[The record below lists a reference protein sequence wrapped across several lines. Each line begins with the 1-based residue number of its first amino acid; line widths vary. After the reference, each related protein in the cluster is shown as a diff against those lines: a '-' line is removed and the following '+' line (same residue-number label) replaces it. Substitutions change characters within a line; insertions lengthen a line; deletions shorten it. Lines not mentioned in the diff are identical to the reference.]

1 MLLVENPTSNPS
13 IPGPLTDRESN
24 PLLSWIMGPILKTER
39 LVLRPL
45 CRDDAPRIQ
54 VVFPDIEVTRYLA
67 GAIPWPYPEDGA
79 WTFLENVFP
88 EIENGKRFI
97 WAITERVGDGK
108 LIGLIDLATE
118 GPFHRGFWLVPEHRR
133 KGYMTE
139 AVAAVNDFAF
149 EVVGLEKMRL
159 SNAEPNLGSHKLKSK
174 SGAILVEVNDDV
186 PYVGG
191 RFREEVWELTA
202 DQWRRNR
209 IRFMN
214 RERA

>member
-1 MLLVENPTSNPS
+1 MLLVEKLASDTT
-13 IPGPLTDRESN
+13 IPGPLTDRESV
-24 PLLSWIMGPILKTER
+24 PLLSWVMGPILKTER
-39 LVLRPL
+39 LELRPL
-45 CRDDAPRIQ
+45 SREDGPRIQ
-54 VVFPDIEVTRYLA
+54 SVFPDIEVTRYLA
-67 GAIPWPYPEDGA
+67 AAIPWPYPNNGA
-79 WTFLENVFP
+79 TEFLEGVLP
-88 EIENGKRFI
+88 EMEAGRRFV
-97 WAITERVGDGK
+97 WAITERDVSDE
-108 LIGLIDLATE
+108 LIGLIDLALD
-118 GPFHRGFWLVPEHRR
+118 GPFHRGFWLVPEHHR
-133 KGYMTE
+133 KGFMTE

-159 SNAEPNLGSHKLKSK
+159 SNAEPNVGSHKLKSK
-174 SGAILVEVNDDV
+174 SGAILIEVNDDV